1 MLKPASPETS
11 VFADCTCDAMKAEPP
26 EPSETS
32 PERDL
37 AEVLSSSFFR
47 LKHHPRLR
55 RLLMH
60 RIRLDRCLQ
69 LQILGKN
76 LSRPEIGELGEILA
90 AKHLRQH
97 GRRVL
102 FRNYRGLHRGE
113 VDIVARH
120 GQILTFVEVKT
131 RTSTAFGRPADAVNA
146 EKQRLIQRGAQD
158 WLRQL
163 GNPRLSFRFD
173 IAEVILIPGEVPY
186 IHIIDNAFVLPD
198 SSTSGR

>member
-1 MLKPASPETS
+1 
-11 VFADCTCDAMKAEPP
+11 MKAEPP

-37 AEVLSSSFFR
+37 AEVLSSSFLR